1 MIAPVNNFSIGEF
14 RMAKQLKTL
23 DDAGESE
30 LSVYSAPALA
40 GTKGCRPMP
49 VMAMVRPCAI

>member
-30 LSVYSAPALA
+30 VSVYSAPALA
-40 GTKGCRPMP
+40 GTKG
-49 VMAMVRPCAI
+49 